1 MWIAFTLFAAFNQA
15 LRTALQKQAAASL
28 PAFFVAWMRFAFGL
42 PFALAWCAI
51 WMLYFQLPVAITT
64 DFAVFTLA
72 AAVSQLGATYCA
84 VHMLTLRNFAVGTT
98 WIKSEAIFTAIFA
111 MLFFGLAFSLPLL
124 LAAIIG
130 AGGLMLLNQKG
141 QWFNRSTLYGIGAG
155 SGFAICSLFINKA
168 ALALQLPF
176 LLAGAV
182 TLVGVLVVQVI
193 IATPLLNRLAWKQ
206 LTGNKKVAWLIGL
219 TSALGSIGW
228 FSAMALVT
236 PAMVKT
242 LGQSEF
248 IFTLL
253 ITYFYFGE
261 RLTKKEWIGVAI
273 VMSAVLLLLLA

>member
-42 PFALAWCAI
+42 PFALVWCAVWLLVYQVPI
-51 WMLYFQLPVAITT
+51 VISA
-64 DFAVFTLA
+64 DFVTFTFA
-72 AAVSQLGATYCA
+72 AAISQLGATYCA

-98 WIKSEAIFTAIFA
+98 WIKSEAIFTSLFA
-111 MLFFGLAFSLPLL
+111 MMFFGLAFSWPLL
-124 LAAIIG
+124 LAATIG

-182 TLVGVLVVQVI
+182 TLVGVLVVQVV

-206 LTGNKKVAWLIGL
+206 LADSQKIAWLIGL

-261 RLTKKEWIGVAI
+261 RINKKEWLGIGI
-273 VMSAVLLLLLA
+273 VMSAILLLLLA